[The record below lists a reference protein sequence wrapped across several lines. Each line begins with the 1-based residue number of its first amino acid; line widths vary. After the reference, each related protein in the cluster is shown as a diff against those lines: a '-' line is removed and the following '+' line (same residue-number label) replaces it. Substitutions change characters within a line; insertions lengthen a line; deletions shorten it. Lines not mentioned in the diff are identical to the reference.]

1 MISFDP
7 MLIDLL
13 IDLVKATEIGI
24 AAMGMEE
31 HFQAVDTRR
40 GQWLLFIFTRVFE
53 ICWTKGVKRLFLEGK
68 NPAEGCGTW
77 SMQDVSFYRRPF
89 AVVSMRCASVKCRKT
104 CCFRRP
110 FAVVSMRCASGKC
123 SKTSRFRRPFAVVF
137 LRCASVQCCKACRFG
152 RIFAVVSLCCVSAYL
167 QSFHAQVDE
176 SMVWSR
182 YFWSLMLEPTVS
194 GSDAG
199 LWAGVGSFQDSLVYS
214 DSSTW

>member
-1 MISFDP
+1 
-7 MLIDLL
+7 
-13 IDLVKATEIGI
+13 
-24 AAMGMEE
+24 
-31 HFQAVDTRR
+31 
-40 GQWLLFIFTRVFE
+40 
-53 ICWTKGVKRLFLEGK
+53 
-68 NPAEGCGTW
+68 
-77 SMQDVSFYRRPF
+77 MQDVSFYRRPF

-152 RIFAVVSLCCVSAYL
+152 RIFAVVSLRCVSAYL

-214 DSSTW
+214 ESST